1 MTEDPAAQE
10 PRRTPDDEASAL
22 ETRAAEVLR
31 AAEEVAAATGRAM
44 VTEAKDV
51 RRRILQDATRRR
63 TELVSELERV
73 RGLLDRALEALQ
85 VPMEPSGAPAPDAAG
100 AEAGA
105 GPATTPPATTPPAT
119 GSTPAPAVAAGDV
132 FARLR
137 SAEPVAAPP
146 RRTTTRRRRP
156 VPPDVE
162 AGTEPDPGPGAAS
175 PDDPTPS
182 TADAGTEVGSAA
194 EATEGTVGA
203 ATSDVASGS
212 GDAPA
217 EPEDPDDAL
226 RRRRDAVL
234 EPLVP
239 DAVRAAKRV
248 LQDEQNS
255 LLDAIR
261 RARGRYE
268 PARLLPEHEHQ
279 REAWVSI
286 LTPSMDAAF
295 LGGRAAAGKTGR
307 VTGAPARVVGH
318 ALSVVVTQLRERL
331 ATTIESVVAE
341 GPYESPLELQRA
353 LGSAIGARYR
363 EWKSAELEARLRDA
377 ACAAYARGS
386 FEAAGAG
393 SHLRWV
399 PADPGRCP
407 DCDDNALE
415 PTIKGSPFPTG
426 QSHPPAHPGC
436 RCLVVPLD
444 REGKSTATA

>member
-1 MTEDPAAQE
+1 MAEEPGAQRPAA
-10 PRRTPDDEASAL
+10 TDADASAL
-22 ETRAAEVLR
+22 EQRAAEVLQ

-44 VTEAKDV
+44 VSEAKGV

-63 TELVSELERV
+63 SELVAELERV
-73 RGLLDRALEALQ
+73 QGLLERALAALR
-85 VPMEPSGAPAPDAAG
+85 VPVDPAGPEPGSSDATDGAAPVEGAAPAAG
-100 AEAGA
+100 
-105 GPATTPPATTPPAT
+105 GPAAD
-119 GSTPAPAVAAGDV
+119 DV

-137 SAEPVAAPP
+137 SAEPVARPAARSGGRTRTASAAADGAPP
-146 RRTTTRRRRP
+146 AEP
-156 VPPDVE
+156 GPAKDDPAMDVPATHDPSE
-162 AGTEPDPGPGAAS
+162 AGTEGTRDPSADPSPDPSSGKAEE
-175 PDDPTPS
+175 PD
-182 TADAGTEVGSAA
+182 
-194 EATEGTVGA
+194 
-203 ATSDVASGS
+203 
-212 GDAPA
+212 DAPA
-217 EPEDPDDAL
+217 DPDDAL

-234 EPLVP
+234 DPLVP
-239 DAVRAAKRV
+239 DAIRAAKRV

-268 PARLLPEHEHQ
+268 PSRLLPEHEHQ

-307 VTGAPARVVGH
+307 VTSAPARVVGH
-318 ALSVVVTQLRERL
+318 ALAVVVTQLRDRL
-331 ATTIESVVAE
+331 SATIETVVAE
-341 GPYESPLELQRA
+341 GPYESPHELHRA

-363 EWKSAELEARLRDA
+363 EWKGSELEARLRDA

-393 SHLRWV
+393 TPLRWV

-415 PTIKGSPFPTG
+415 PTVKGSSFPTG
-426 QSHPPAHPGC
+426 QAHPPAHPGC
-436 RCLVVPLD
+436 RCLVVPLE
-444 REGKSTATA
+444 RGEPAPATA

>member
-1 MTEDPAAQE
+1 MAEDPAARE
-10 PRRTPDDEASAL
+10 PSDAPGDEPSAL
-22 ETRAAEVLR
+22 EARAAEVLR

-44 VTEAKDV
+44 VSEAKEV
-51 RRRILQDATRRR
+51 RRRILQDASRRR
-63 TELVSELERV
+63 TELVAELERV
-73 RGLLDRALEALQ
+73 RGLLDRALDALK
-85 VPMEPSGAPAPDAAG
+85 VPVDPSGAPATAAATGAG
-100 AEAGA
+100 AD
-105 GPATTPPATTPPAT
+105 PATTAPSE
-119 GSTPAPAVAAGDV
+119 GSAPAPAADDV

-137 SAEPVAAPP
+137 SADPVAAPP
-146 RRTTTRRRRP
+146 RRTAARRRDP
-156 VPPDVE
+156 APPDD
-162 AGTEPDPGPGAAS
+162 AATTQAEPDREPGAAS
-175 PDDPTPS
+175 PGDAASDSEVASGTEDAGGPTP
-182 TADAGTEVGSAA
+182 AA
-194 EATEGTVGA
+194 SE
-203 ATSDVASGS
+203 SDDASGS
-212 GDAPA
+212 GGAPA
-217 EPEDPDDAL
+217 EPDDPDDAL

-239 DAVRAAKRV
+239 DTVRAAKRL

-255 LLDAIR
+255 LLDAVR

-295 LGGRAAAGKTGR
+295 LGGRAASGKTGR

-331 ATTIESVVAE
+331 AATIESVVAE

-353 LGSAIGARYR
+353 LGTAIGARYR

-386 FEAAGAG
+386 YEAAGAG
-393 SHLRWV
+393 AHLRWV

-436 RCLVVPLD
+436 RCLVVPID
-444 REGKSTATA
+444 REGKSTVTA